1 MELSQIEAL
10 FITIS
15 FLTLYTL
22 IVVLGI
28 HFIFRK
34 NILIRNYVFLGLLA
48 IVLAVSYYNTIFKD
62 GSSWIQ
68 SFLFTIIF
76 IGLVRQQLIYRK
88 KNKTNAM

>member
-1 MELSQIEAL
+1 MEISQIEAL
-10 FITIS
+10 LIIIS

-34 NILIRNYVFLGLLA
+34 NILLRNYVYLGLLA
-48 IVLAVSYYNTIFKD
+48 IGLIVSYYSTIFKD
-62 GSSWIQ
+62 RSNWIQ
-68 SFLFTIIF
+68 SLLFTIIF

-88 KNKTNAM
+88 KNKMNK